1 MSNVILVIHLIL
13 ALGLIGIVLIQ
24 RSEGGALGIGGGN
37 MMTGRQSATALSK
50 ATWIV
55 ATAFLCVSLTL
66 TILTA
71 REQSTDSIVER
82 LGADLPT
89 ESDSVNPQLEFDPDD
104 LLPADDSSAPAQ
116 PPKAE

>member
-1 MSNVILVIHLIL
+1 MSNVFLVVHLIL

-37 MMTGRQSATALSK
+37 LMTGRQSATALSK

-55 ATAFLCVSLTL
+55 ATAFLCVSLVL

-71 REQSTDSIVER
+71 REQSSDSIIER
-82 LGADLPT
+82 LGGDLAT
-89 ESDSVNPQLEFDPDD
+89 ETDSANPQLDFNPSD
-104 LLPADDSSAPAQ
+104 LLPADDRSAPAQ
-116 PPKAE
+116 PPKVE

>member
-1 MSNVILVIHLIL
+1 MSNVLLVVHLIL
-13 ALGLIGIVLIQ
+13 ALGLIGIVLVQ

-55 ATAFLCVSLTL
+55 ATAFLCVSLAL

-82 LGADLPT
+82 LGVEGAV
-89 ESDSVNPQLEFDPDD
+89 ESEPVDPRLDFDPED
-104 LLPADDSSAPAQ
+104 LLPSGDSDTPVR